1 MLVLTRRI
9 GETIV
14 IDGTIR
20 VTVVSV
26 QGDKVRLGIAAPA
39 AVPVHREEVQERE
52 EQKGVAQAWQAAA
65 PPDPLE
71 VTPPRWS
78 GLRDGLE
85 VLGEKKE
92 S

>member
-14 IDGTIR
+14 IGDTIR

-26 QGDKVRLGIAAPA
+26 QGDKVRVGIAAPA
-39 AVPVHREEVQERE
+39 SVPIHREEVQVR
-52 EQKGVAQAWQAAA
+52 QA
-65 PPDPLE
+65 PPAPLD
-71 VTPPRWS
+71 VTPPPPPRQAVAKA
-78 GLRDGLE
+78 LE
-85 VLGEKKE
+85 SSRARRRV

>member
-14 IDGTIR
+14 IDGDIR

-26 QGDKVRLGIAAPA
+26 QGDKVRLGFVAPEY
-39 AVPVHREEVQERE
+39 VRIDRQEIHARR
-52 EQKGVAQAWQAAA
+52 
-65 PPDPLE
+65 
-71 VTPPRWS
+71 T
-78 GLRDGLE
+78 GLE
-85 VLGEKKE
+85 DVNEERLHLAAH

>member
-14 IDGTIR
+14 IDGDIR

-26 QGDKVRLGIAAPA
+26 QGDKVRLGFKAPDY
-39 AVPVHREEVQERE
+39 VRVDRQEIHDRRAE
-52 EQKGVAQAWQAAA
+52 
-65 PPDPLE
+65 L
-71 VTPPRWS
+71 S
-78 GLRDGLE
+78 GLRGHL
-85 VLGEKKE
+85 VAAH